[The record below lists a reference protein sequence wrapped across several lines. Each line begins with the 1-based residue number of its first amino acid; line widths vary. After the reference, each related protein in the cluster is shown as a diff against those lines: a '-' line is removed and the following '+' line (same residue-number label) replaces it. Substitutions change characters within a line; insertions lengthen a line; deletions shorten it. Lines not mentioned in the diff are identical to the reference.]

1 MERAIL
7 KFICKGKNNNNKQ
20 NKTKQKNQKN
30 KKPKQQNK
38 KKTEE
43 RKQFFFRERVSLYSP
58 GCPGIHYVD
67 QDGLDLRNP
76 PASASRVL
84 GLKACATTPSEKTIL
99 NNERTAGG
107 ITIHDLKFY
116 YREIVIKTAWHWY
129 GDRHVDKWNRIEDPE
144 IKPYT

>member
-1 MERAIL
+1 MFKSVHFL
-7 KFICKGKNNNNKQ
+7 SSLHFSFLVFVFVFPD
-20 NKTKQKNQKN
+20 T
-30 KKPKQQNK
+30 
-38 KKTEE
+38 
-43 RKQFFFRERVSLYSP
+43 VSLCGPSCS
-58 GCPGIHYVD
+58 GTHSVV
-67 QDGLDLRNP
+67 QAGLKLRNP